1 MSTTRAKASHART
14 SRAKTTPASAQS
26 SSPLDLAI
34 IGSGP
39 AALSAALYA
48 ARAGHRV
55 AVFERSNIGGAL
67 FEIAQISNYPG
78 YTGPGRDL
86 AATMRHQ
93 AESAGAAINYG
104 ECTTIRRLDPAT
116 LTPVAPSAS
125 VDPPAPTNASASVD
139 SSTLTNASAAV
150 NPSAS
155 DRPALFELTIDGEP
169 VRARAVLLATGSEPR
184 PLTFTLAVPVSYCA
198 LCDADLA
205 QGQDIA
211 VIGGG
216 NSAVQESLGLAPLV
230 KSLTL
235 ISHSALKAEP
245 HLQSQLRALSNVVVR
260 EHLEPTPKLL
270 NTFDRVFIFIGKRP
284 ATTCVASLAAS
295 TPDFYD
301 AAGYI
306 RTTPASVDA
315 PRTVSAPVDTSPANS
330 SAASTTPSHQTL
342 IPGLYVAGDLRSGSV
357 RQVVTAA
364 GDGAAA
370 AVEISQFLRTA

>member
-1 MSTTRAKASHART
+1 MSTTHAKTART
-14 SRAKTTPASAQS
+14 KATHANTTPASAQS

-39 AALSAALYA
+39 AALSAAIYA

-78 YTGPGRDL
+78 YTGPGRNL

-104 ECTTIRRLDPAT
+104 ECTAIRRLDP
-116 LTPVAPSAS
+116 SA
-125 VDPPAPTNASASVD
+125 
-139 SSTLTNASAAV
+139 L
-150 NPSAS
+150 

-184 PLTFTLAVPVSYCA
+184 PLPFTLAVPVSYCA

-205 QGQDIA
+205 QGQNIA
-211 VIGGG
+211 VVGGG

-245 HLQSQLRALSNVVVR
+245 HLQSQLRAHANVTVR
-260 EHLEPTPKLL
+260 EHLEPTPELL
-270 NTFDRVFIFIGKRP
+270 NTFDRVFVFIGKRP

-306 RTTPASVDA
+306 RTAPASVDA
-315 PRTVSAPVDTSPANS
+315 PRTVSAPVDTSPVNP
-330 SAASTTPSHQTL
+330 SAASATPSHQTL
-342 IPGLYVAGDLRSGSV
+342 IPGLYVAGDLRSGAV

>member
-1 MSTTRAKASHART
+1 MSTTHAKTPRT
-14 SRAKTTPASAQS
+14 KTTPASARS
-26 SSPLDLAI
+26 SSLLDLAI

-116 LTPVAPSAS
+116 LTPVAPSA
-125 VDPPAPTNASASVD
+125 P
-139 SSTLTNASAAV
+139 
-150 NPSAS
+150 

-184 PLTFTLAVPVSYCA
+184 PLPFTLAVPVSYCA

-205 QGQDIA
+205 KGQDIA

-260 EHLEPTPKLL
+260 EHLEPTPELL

-315 PRTVSAPVDTSPANS
+315 PRTVSTPVNTSPANS

-342 IPGLYVAGDLRSGSV
+342 IPGLYVAGDLRSGAV

>member
-1 MSTTRAKASHART
+1 MPAPTRAGAAT
-14 SRAKTTPASAQS
+14 SAAVPASATAS
-26 SSPLDLAI
+26 TAVLDLAI
-34 IGSGP
+34 TGSGP

-104 ECTTIRRLDPAT
+104 ECTTIRRLDPS
-116 LTPVAPSAS
+116 AP
-125 VDPPAPTNASASVD
+125 
-139 SSTLTNASAAV
+139 
-150 NPSAS
+150 

-184 PLTFTLAVPVSYCA
+184 PLPFALAVPVSYCA

-205 QGQDIA
+205 KGQDIA
-211 VIGGG
+211 VVGGG
-216 NSAVQESLGLAPLV
+216 NSAVQESLGLAPIV

-260 EHLEPTPKLL
+260 EHLEPTPELL

-306 RTTPASVDA
+306 RTTPASVDT

-342 IPGLYVAGDLRSGSV
+342 IPGLYVAGDLRSGAV

>member
-125 VDPPAPTNASASVD
+125 VDPSAP
-139 SSTLTNASAAV
+139 TNASAAV
-150 NPSAS
+150 NPSAP

-169 VRARAVLLATGSEPR
+169 ARARAVLLATGSEPR
-184 PLTFTLAVPVSYCA
+184 PLPFTLAVPVSYCA

-205 QGQDIA
+205 QGQNIA
-211 VIGGG
+211 VVGGG

-245 HLQSQLRALSNVVVR
+245 HLQTQLRALSNVVVR
-260 EHLEPTPKLL
+260 EHLEPTPELL
-270 NTFDRVFIFIGKRP
+270 NTFDRVFVFIGKRP

-301 AAGYI
+301 AAGYV

-342 IPGLYVAGDLRSGSV
+342 IPGLYVAGDLRSGAV

>member
-1 MSTTRAKASHART
+1 MPAPTRAGAAT
-14 SRAKTTPASAQS
+14 SAAPASATAS
-26 SSPLDLAI
+26 TAVLDLAI

-104 ECTTIRRLDPAT
+104 ECTAIRRLDPST
-116 LTPVAPSAS
+116 LTPVAPYA
-125 VDPPAPTNASASVD
+125 PPH
-139 SSTLTNASAAV
+139 ASAAV
-150 NPSAS
+150 NPSAP

-184 PLTFTLAVPVSYCA
+184 PLPFTLAVPVSYCA

-205 QGQDIA
+205 KGQDIA
-211 VIGGG
+211 VVGGG

-260 EHLEPTPKLL
+260 EHLEPTPELL
-270 NTFDRVFIFIGKRP
+270 NTFDRVFVFIGKRP

-306 RTTPASVDA
+306 RTAPASVDA

-342 IPGLYVAGDLRSGSV
+342 IPGLYVAGDLRSGAV

>member
-1 MSTTRAKASHART
+1 MSTTHAKTART
-14 SRAKTTPASAQS
+14 KATHANTTPASAQS

-39 AALSAALYA
+39 AALSAAIYA
-48 ARAGHRV
+48 ARAGHCV

-78 YTGPGRDL
+78 YTGPGRNL

-104 ECTTIRRLDPAT
+104 ECTAIRRLDPSA
-116 LTPVAPSAS
+116 LTPVDPSA
-125 VDPPAPTNASASVD
+125 PT
-139 SSTLTNASAAV
+139 

-155 DRPALFELTIDGEP
+155 TNPSAPDRPAPFELTIDGEP

-184 PLTFTLAVPVSYCA
+184 PLPFTLTVPVSYCA

-211 VIGGG
+211 VVGGG

-245 HLQSQLRALSNVVVR
+245 HLQSQLRAHANVTIR
-260 EHLEPTPKLL
+260 EHLEPTPELL
-270 NTFDRVFIFIGKRP
+270 NTFDRVFVFIGKRP

-306 RTTPASVDA
+306 RTAPASVDA
-315 PRTVSAPVDTSPANS
+315 PRTVPAPVNISPANPS
-330 SAASTTPSHQTL
+330 VASVTPSHQTL
-342 IPGLYVAGDLRSGSV
+342 IPGLYVAGDLRSGAV

-370 AVEISQFLRTA
+370 AVKISQFLLTA

>member
-1 MSTTRAKASHART
+1 MPAPTRAGAAT
-14 SRAKTTPASAQS
+14 SAAVPASATTS
-26 SSPLDLAI
+26 TAVLDLAI

-104 ECTTIRRLDPAT
+104 ECTTIRRLDPS
-116 LTPVAPSAS
+116 TP
-125 VDPPAPTNASASVD
+125 
-139 SSTLTNASAAV
+139 
-150 NPSAS
+150 

-184 PLTFTLAVPVSYCA
+184 PLPFALAVPVSYCA

-205 QGQDIA
+205 KGQDIA
-211 VIGGG
+211 VVGGG

-245 HLQSQLRALSNVVVR
+245 HLQSQLRALSNVTVR
-260 EHLEPTPKLL
+260 EHLEPTPELL

-342 IPGLYVAGDLRSGSV
+342 IPGLYVAGDLRSGAV